1 MKTITNSI
9 LFLLVNTFK
18 MLTWDLSVLSW
29 TINSNINNLS
39 SDSVSLL
46 LSVVSIIM
54 SFILTTATYLL
65 WIWVPQ
71 IRTQSLSSKIRKDNV
86 MNDLNEL
93 LIEKKNI
100 SNCMIY
106 IYLWTFILILTPVV
120 LYIFWIAYTRR
131 ILFIPLSILSTIFV
145 VLIVKINRI
154 TSLSLSI
161 DEQLL
166 AIEKSD

>member
-1 MKTITNSI
+1 M
-9 LFLLVNTFK
+9 F
-18 MLTWDLSVLSW
+18 TWDFSSVDF
-29 TINSNINNLS
+29 NAFN
-39 SDSVSLL
+39 SDSASLL

-86 MNDLNEL
+86 IYDLKQL
-93 LIEKKNI
+93 LLKKKNI
-100 SNCMIY
+100 SKYMIL
-106 IYLWTFILILTPVV
+106 IYLLTFFLILIPIV
-120 LYIFWIAYTRR
+120 LYTLWITYTRL
-131 ILFIPLSILSTIFV
+131 ILLIPLLILSTIFIILV
-145 VLIVKINRI
+145 VNISRI

-166 AIEKSD
+166 AIEQNN